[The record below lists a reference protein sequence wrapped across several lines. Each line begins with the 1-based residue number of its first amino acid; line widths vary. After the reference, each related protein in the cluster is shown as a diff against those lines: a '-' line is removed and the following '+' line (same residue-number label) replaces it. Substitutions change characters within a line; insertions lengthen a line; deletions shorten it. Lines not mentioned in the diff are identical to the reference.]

1 MVRRMSDELADNVRR
16 YRRAKGLSQEQ
27 LALRAGLSVGP
38 VRRIEQGDDGVRMET
53 LHAIARALGL
63 KTSALMVAGPPQPVS
78 HDDPNSLN
86 LRELR
91 IALTPAIGLA
101 PAAAPAGQEPD
112 LRRLR
117 RMTHDLAVLYYWG
130 SYKSV
135 AADLPALIRAAND
148 AVAYYDSG
156 EDHEAAL
163 VSRSQALNLVGRY
176 LTQIRQYDLAHTAAR
191 GAIEDAKAAAN
202 PLVAGS
208 GVGGM
213 CWLLVRTERFD
224 EAEDIAV
231 AAMDLV
237 EPKIKG
243 ATADDY
249 ATWGGLAMEAAAAAA
264 RNNRPEEAKQLR
276 KAAGTAA
283 RAIGTTHKNL
293 LRYWSMFGPVTASMK
308 ELEDFMIVGDARS
321 VIRKSVEEPNLQ
333 EKTWQRLG
341 GPSTNDG
348 NRHRLDLARAYVRTG
363 DPTAAMEELA
373 RLDEIA
379 PEWFRHQSSAAITF
393 EEITKKRRT
402 LTAEMR
408 EVGAHLHVYA

>member
-1 MVRRMSDELADNVRR
+1 MSDELADNVRR

-27 LALRAGLSVGP
+27 LAHRAGLSVGP
-38 VRRIEQGDDGVRMET
+38 VRRIEQGRDGVRMET
-53 LHAIARALGL
+53 LHAIARAVGV
-63 KTSALMVAGPPQPVS
+63 KTSDLMAAGTPEPIK

-91 IALTPAIGLA
+91 IALTPAISLA
-101 PAAAPAGQEPD
+101 PVTAPLGQEPD

-117 RMTHDLAVLYYWG
+117 RMTRDNSVLYFED
-130 SYKSV
+130 SYKSI
-135 AADLPALIRAAND
+135 AADLPALIRAASD

-156 EDHEAAL
+156 EERAEAL
-163 VSRSQALNLVGRY
+163 VARSQALQLAGRY
-176 LTQIRQYDLAHTAAR
+176 LTQIRRYDLAHGAVREAIADARAA
-191 GAIEDAKAAAN
+191 GDQ
-202 PLVAGS
+202 LVAAS

-213 CWLLVRTERFD
+213 CWMLMRTERFD

-231 AAMDLV
+231 ATMDLV

-243 ATADDY
+243 ATEDQY

-264 RNNRPEEAKQLR
+264 RNNRPREAKALR

-283 RAIGTTHKNL
+283 KAVGVTHKNL
-293 LRYWSMFGPVTASMK
+293 LRHWSMFGPVTASMK
-308 ELEDFMIVGDARS
+308 ELEDLMVAGDART
-321 VIRKSVEEPNLQ
+321 VVRKSTEEENLQ
-333 EKTWQRLG
+333 GKTWKRLG

-348 NRHRLDLARAYVRTG
+348 NRYHLDLARAQVRTG

-393 EEITKKRRT
+393 EEITKRRRT
-402 LTAEMR
+402 LTTEMR
-408 EVGAHLHVYA
+408 EVGAHLGVFA